1 MCIYFQTS
9 SFQLIILSDGKQ
21 NTLAFFAY
29 LDGKMNFATD
39 ENQIGFAFTNQAT
52 SLSIRVDE
60 PVASYTNLG
69 Q

>member
-1 MCIYFQTS
+1 
-9 SFQLIILSDGKQ
+9 
-21 NTLAFFAY
+21 
-29 LDGKMNFATD
+29 MNFATD
-39 ENQIGFAFTNQAT
+39 ENQIGFAFTNQDT